1 MKKEKEITE
10 IDLINK
16 NLEVINPSLEES
28 SSLVDQ
34 NLEKEKLIAFS
45 SKIVKVLKDK
55 TKNHNSKESIKIS
68 FEQLKRMFCYSH
80 DLEPDPKEK
89 MKTALTSVNA
99 FIRFSSGSID
109 LTKGILASEED
120 YFLANEEIQK
130 YNLNLNFK
138 STEDL
143 YLNEKASNTFWFDL

>member
-1 MKKEKEITE
+1 MKKEKKITK

-16 NLEVINPSLEES
+16 NLEIVNS
-28 SSLVDQ
+28 SSEDSFFVDQ

-45 SKIVKVLKDK
+45 SKIIQILKDK

-68 FEQLKRMFCYSH
+68 FEQLKRIFCYSH
-80 DLEPDPKEK
+80 DLELNPKEK
-89 MKTALTSVNA
+89 MKMALTSVNA
-99 FIRFSSGSID
+99 FIRFSSGVID
-109 LTKGILASEED
+109 LTKGILPSEED
-120 YFLANEEIQK
+120 YSLADEEIQK